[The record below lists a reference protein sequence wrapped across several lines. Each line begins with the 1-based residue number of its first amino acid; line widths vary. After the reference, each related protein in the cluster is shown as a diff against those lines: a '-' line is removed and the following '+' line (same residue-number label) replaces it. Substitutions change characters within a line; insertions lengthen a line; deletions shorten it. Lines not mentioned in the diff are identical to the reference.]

1 MVYCGKPSKG
11 CSTCRERKIRCDQK
25 EPHCGQCEKRQLQ
38 CPGYRNMVDL
48 MFRDESNHVIKKA
61 SRSRGRTRRAK
72 PSLKLQLRPGA
83 SARSRTSRS
92 ALTTPPSPSPSSPAQ
107 TTTSSSSS
115 SGSYVPSLPLPED
128 LPNRLALLS
137 QSQNVSTSLA
147 RFGILGADSDSES
160 ESEDEYA
167 RTRAIHQL
175 TNGGMILR
183 CALSRPLR
191 EKGTAFFFSRYVA
204 KDSSCY
210 ENYAFIYDVWSP
222 PGLTKRGT
230 ERSDCV
236 TASMA
241 AVGLSGLAQL
251 TRSPDT
257 MNLARQSY
265 GIALQLTNAAIKDSS
280 DAIKD
285 STMLS
290 VLILGTYEFV
300 SGRTPAT
307 MRAWQEHV
315 NGAATLACMRGARQ
329 FATKAGT
336 QMFLM
341 LCHSLLISCVQLDL
355 PMPPALV
362 TLRRELGRMSSRD
375 DGFTW
380 QVVDQFCKGLQVRH
394 DIKSGKLRDLDEII
408 RLLSEVED
416 TFTLLVKKLPPMWR
430 YRRGYLVRPHPGV
443 LGYACHLY
451 KGLGLAT
458 TWNGMRTVRILIQE
472 TIIEQLLLAAPYEA
486 LPPQYQLQLAK
497 AIKLQQKLGEAV
509 VGSIPQH
516 FGIVSFADILQHQDD
531 SIVATLE
538 AKRSPYELLS
548 TPPMSPGTNSQPTS
562 PSLRPTLLDPTQSQS
577 GPDCDASRFM
587 TLATSSTTIIWPLY
601 TTGMS
606 SCCTQEMRDYVV
618 DRLYACHRETG
629 REQARFVAGFV
640 EAKVELPIWERVPMH
655 LLPQLPPGSIP
666 TLF

>member
-1 MVYCGKPSKG
+1 
-11 CSTCRERKIRCDQK
+11 
-25 EPHCGQCEKRQLQ
+25 
-38 CPGYRNMVDL
+38 MVDL
-48 MFRDESNHVIKKA
+48 MFRDESKHVIKKA
-61 SRSRGRTRRAK
+61 AKSRGRSRRAK

-83 SARSRTSRS
+83 AARASTS

-107 TTTSSSSS
+107 TSSSSS
-115 SGSYVPSLPLPED
+115 SSSVPPFPLPED
-128 LPNRLALLS
+128 FPKKLHLVTHGKDVPA
-137 QSQNVSTSLA
+137 SLA
-147 RFGILGADSDSES
+147 RFGVLADDETDS

-167 RTRAIHQL
+167 LSHAARQYQYQN
-175 TNGGMILR
+175 NGVILR
-183 CALSRPLR
+183 YALSRPLQ

-210 ENYAFIYDVWSP
+210 ENYAFIYDVWRP
-222 PGLTKRGT
+222 PGLSKRGT

-241 AVGLSGLAQL
+241 AVGLSGLSHL
-251 TRSPDT
+251 TRSSET

-265 GIALQLTNAAIKDSS
+265 GIALHLTNSAIRDPN
-280 DAIKD
+280 DAVKD
-285 STMLS
+285 STMLA

-315 NGAATLACMRGARQ
+315 NGAATLACMRGPRQ

-362 TLRRELGRMSSRD
+362 ALRRELGKMTSRD

-380 QVVDQFCKGLQVRH
+380 QVVDQFCQGLQVRH
-394 DIKSGKLRDLDEII
+394 DIKHGRLTNLEEII
-408 RLLSEVED
+408 QKLTQVET
-416 TFTLLVKKLPPMWR
+416 TFALLVKKLPSVWR
-430 YRRGYLVRPHPGV
+430 YRRGYLVRPHHGV
-443 LGYACHLY
+443 LGNYCHLY
-451 KGLGLAT
+451 SGLGLAT
-458 TWNGMRTVRILIQE
+458 TWNGMRTIRILIQE
-472 TIIEQLLLAAPYEA
+472 TIIEQLLLASPYEA
-486 LPPQYQLQLAK
+486 LPPHYQLQLAK

-509 VGSIPQH
+509 MASIPQH
-516 FGIVSFADILQHQDD
+516 FGIVSFRDIVENQDE
-531 SIVATLE
+531 SMITAME
-538 AKRSPYELLS
+538 AKRSPHELLT
-548 TPPMSPGTNSQPTS
+548 TPPMSPGTDSQPPS
-562 PSLRPTLLDPTQSQS
+562 PVLGPTLLDPTQSQS
-577 GPDCDASRFM
+577 GPDCDAARFM

-606 SCCTQEMRDYVV
+606 SSCTQEMRDYVV

-629 REQARFVAGFV
+629 REQARFVGGMV
-640 EAKVELPIWERVPMH
+640 EAKIGLPIWERIPMH

-666 TLF
+666 STF